1 MSEYFDGADIAIA
14 VEEKEKKMTKRHC
27 FVTDVGDAIEALAT
41 ALDPERKPPFKGDI
55 LDLLE
60 WATKDMLGMSKE
72 LATLKNEIKLI
83 GEVLNDPRVDLTMT
97 MSEVILE
104 LREQLERTR
113 DWFEA
118 QAKSSSKGN
127 FSAWDLMVL
136 REERDAIDKVLGEL
150 K

>member
-1 MSEYFDGADIAIA
+1 
-14 VEEKEKKMTKRHC
+14 MTKRNC

-97 MSEVILE
+97 MSEDIQLKNWRQSLFVRKSFLVAVISV
-104 LREQLERTR
+104 
-113 DWFEA
+113 D
-118 QAKSSSKGN
+118 
-127 FSAWDLMVL
+127 M
-136 REERDAIDKVLGEL
+136 
-150 K
+150 